1 MKPRFKV
8 FLALTIL
15 YAMLIFYLSSMSS
28 LGDPRAL
35 LDMEILRNI
44 IHYFE
49 GSDLKFLLYPLGIFY
64 QYPDKTV
71 HMIEYAIFGF
81 LLYITMKNS
90 PYPSFRDHA
99 MLFAIIIG
107 ILYGMSDEFH
117 QSFVP
122 GRSANIP
129 DLVADALGVTLAQT
143 FIFIKDKLCIKHNNL
158 TKSQEQDKLNE

>member
-1 MKPRFKV
+1 
-8 FLALTIL
+8 
-15 YAMLIFYLSSMSS
+15 MLIFYLSSKSS
-28 LGDPRAL
+28 LGDPGAI
-35 LDMEILRNI
+35 LDMGVLGRI

-49 GSDLKFLLYPLGIFY
+49 GSDLKFILYPLGIFY

-122 GRSANIP
+122 GRSATIP
-129 DLVADALGVTLAQT
+129 DLVADGIGVTLAQT
-143 FIFIKDKLCIKHNNL
+143 FIFIKDKLCKKQNNL
-158 TKSQEQDKLNE
+158 SKSQE

>member
-1 MKPRFKV
+1 MKPRFKL
-8 FLALTIL
+8 FISLTIL
-15 YAMLIFYLSSMSS
+15 YAMFIFYLSSRSS

-35 LDMEILRNI
+35 LDMEILRGI

-49 GSDLKFLLYPLGIFY
+49 ESDMKFLLYPLAIFY
-64 QYPDKTV
+64 QYPDKV
-71 HMIEYAIFGF
+71 AHMILYALFGF
-81 LLYITMKNS
+81 LLYFTLENS

-99 MLFAIIIG
+99 MLFAIAIG

-129 DLVADALGVTLAQT
+129 DLAADGLGVTLAQT
-143 FIFIKDKLCIKHNNL
+143 FIFIKDKLCKKHNYIS
-158 TKSQEQDKLNE
+158 KSQ

>member
-1 MKPRFKV
+1 
-8 FLALTIL
+8 
-15 YAMLIFYLSSMSS
+15 MLIFYLSSKSS
-28 LGDPRAL
+28 LGDPRVL
-35 LDMEILRNI
+35 FDIEIIRRV
-44 IHYFE
+44 IHYLE

-122 GRSANIP
+122 GRSATIP
-129 DLVADALGVTLAQT
+129 DLVADGIGVTLAQT
-143 FIFIKDKLCIKHNNL
+143 FIFIKDKLCKKQNNL
-158 TKSQEQDKLNE
+158 SKSQE